1 MVATVDSLLSTEKD
15 AIAQLFDW
23 AVATTLFVN

>member
-1 MVATVDSLLSTEKD
+1 MVTTVDSLLSTGQD

-23 AVATTLFVN
+23 SVATTLFVN